1 MAIENKK
8 RKERLATFD
17 LKDHNMEVLEDV
29 GVDDIVTLQ
38 ITAKMV
44 RKQEGE
50 YPSFGCGD
58 DDCEICYPS
67 DGGDG
72 KKTKKIS
79 ATFEIQKI
87 ENKGV
92 KGQKQYSSAEAKV
105 ASKYN
110 ALIKQGLNPT
120 VAMQRAMKG

>member
-8 RKERLATFD
+8 KKERLATLD
-17 LKDHNMEVLEDV
+17 LRDHQMEVLSDV
-29 GVDDIVTLQ
+29 GVDDVVTLQ

-72 KKTKKIS
+72 KKTKKVS

-87 ENKGV
+87 ENKGI
-92 KGQKQYSSAEAKV
+92 KGQKQFSSAEQRV

-110 ALIKQGLNPT
+110 ELVKQGVNPT
-120 VAMQRAMKG
+120 TAMQKAMKG